1 MRASAMAKPTHA
13 DVTALVEQAQS
24 ATAQRV
30 YLVDMILQMLIALN
44 FAFKQVVNPKR
55 VGVHRANRFGFGIG
69 EQDVQGLIL
78 TFQEDGFAKSAIGEA
93 IAFEDDDDRSNEAYT
108 MSLCNDNPYLA
119 SFAAGSVDFAS
130 VACTHTNQALCCV
143 IDNVATDHEKLAHD
157 GRLSKAAMT
166 ETNEFLRQ
174 ACEEGLEWLIIRRQV
189 EKLWPTMPKLI
200 QEVKNV
206 VGAAQRR
213 NNTWQTL
220 THIQDLNVRMSKH
233 SGAVDWPTVQAQVLK
248 TRPECE
254 EDVAALCGFC

>member
-1 MRASAMAKPTHA
+1 MLAAMAKPTHA
-13 DVTALVEQAQS
+13 DATALVEQAQS

-78 TFQEDGFAKSAIGEA
+78 TLQEDGFAKSAIGEA

-130 VACTHTNQALCCV
+130 VAGTHTNQTLCCV
-143 IDNVATDHEKLAHD
+143 IDNVATDHERLARD
-157 GRLSKAAMT
+157 GPLSKAAMT

-174 ACEEGLEWLIIRRQV
+174 ACEEGLEWLIVRR
-189 EKLWPTMPKLI
+189 
-200 QEVKNV
+200 
-206 VGAAQRR
+206 
-213 NNTWQTL
+213 
-220 THIQDLNVRMSKH
+220 
-233 SGAVDWPTVQAQVLK
+233 
-248 TRPECE
+248 
-254 EDVAALCGFC
+254 